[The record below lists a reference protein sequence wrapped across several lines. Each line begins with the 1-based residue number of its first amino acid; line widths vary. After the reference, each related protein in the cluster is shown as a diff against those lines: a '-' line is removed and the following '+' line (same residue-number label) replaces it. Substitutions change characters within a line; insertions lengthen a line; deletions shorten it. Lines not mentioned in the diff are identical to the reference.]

1 MKKKYAWLQLKKFL
15 KLYPT
20 ILLIT
25 LMTVAAIGGT
35 CAFLL
40 EQSRNTDNQQKI
52 VLGLVGNIEDTYLK
66 IGLSVLENADSAK
79 YYIEFREFSE
89 EDALR
94 ALKNREISGYVYIPE
109 NYMHDIFYGY
119 NTPAKYI
126 TLSAPTGFGSI
137 VSAEIA
143 SMVSHLVVESQNGMY
158 SMQHVAA
165 DYNKANLSEK
175 IDTLL
180 VRYINFI
187 LGRHGLF
194 QMTVLGICDS
204 LSIGGYYLCG
214 MLTLLLLL
222 WGISCHSFFSGRQ
235 TAYMQLLRTS
245 GLKALPQVICEI
257 PAYLLST
264 AVTLLVFAALSGTA
278 LMFVHTGIPELTH
291 TSIADALLFILKIMP
306 AVIMLLLM
314 QFAIYEWI
322 PNPIAAILLQFII
335 AISMGYISGIFYPAY
350 FFPEAVQKLAT
361 VLPVGACFGLMRKAL
376 ADTLAINDYALI
388 SLYAVLFFGLAVF
401 ARQRRIAGDAI

>member
-1 MKKKYAWLQLKKFL
+1 MKKKYTWLQLKKIL

-25 LMTVAAIGGT
+25 LLTVTAIGGT

-40 EQSRNTDNQQKI
+40 EQSRNADHQQKI

-109 NYMHDIFYGY
+109 NYMQDIFHGY

-137 VSAEIA
+137 ISAEIA

-165 DYNKANLSEK
+165 DYNKEDLSAK
-175 IDTLL
+175 INALL
-180 VRYINFI
+180 ARYVNFI

-214 MLTLLLLL
+214 MLMLLLML

-235 TAYMQLLRTS
+235 TAYMQLLRAS
-245 GLKALPQVICEI
+245 GLKALPQVLCEI
-257 PAYLLST
+257 PAYLLIT
-264 AVTLLVFAALSGTA
+264 VVTLLVFAALSGTA
-278 LMFVHTGIPELTH
+278 LTFVHTGIPELAH
-291 TSIADALLFILKIMP
+291 TSVYDALLFILKIMP

-314 QFAIYEWI
+314 QLAIYEWI
-322 PNPIAAILLQFII
+322 PNPIAAILLQFIT
-335 AISMGYISGIFYPAY
+335 AIGMGYVSGIFYPAY
-350 FFPEAVQKLAT
+350 FFPEAVQKIAA
-361 VLPVGACFGLMRKAL
+361 VLPIGTCFGFMRKVL
-376 ADTLAINDYALI
+376 ADAVAINDYALI
-388 SLYAVLFFGLAVF
+388 SLYAVLFFGLAVL
-401 ARQRRIAGDAI
+401 ARHRRIAGDAI